1 MSSPRIWGPVILQA
15 ADSLVR
21 HQIRPVDRGV
31 IETYW
36 DIVSAASHQHVLES
50 FTERE
55 DARLDQTAHEL
66 SQIVRQGWLNGGGID
81 SPQGVFTESSKLK
94 ATYIENPVGSLYGDK
109 PEGAFWTSSY
119 LPDGSSAWAR
129 SEASEFPGWS
139 RPLRKFT
146 FDPIP
151 PAATFLIGSPADY
164 EELVTTYPR
173 QVEIGQVAVDWPR
186 VADDYVA
193 VRLTAAGLALAQHY
207 RVLTPVGA
215 ARLTGWDA
223 ESTAWL
229 RVPHGARLSD

>member
-1 MSSPRIWGPVILQA
+1 MSSPRIWGPVILQV
-15 ADSLVR
+15 ADSLVQ
-21 HQIRPVDRGV
+21 HQIKPGDRSV
-31 IETYW
+31 VETYW
-36 DIVSAASHQHVLES
+36 DIVSAASHQHVVQS

-55 DARLDQTAHEL
+55 DTRLDLTAYEL
-66 SQIVRQGWLNGGGID
+66 SHVLCQEWLSGDGID

-94 ATYIENPVGSLYGDK
+94 AISIENPVDSRYGDK

-129 SEASEFPGWS
+129 SEDSEFPGWN
-139 RPLRKFT
+139 RPLRNFT
-146 FDPIP
+146 FEPLP
-151 PAATFLIGSPADY
+151 EAAVFLIGSPADY
-164 EELVTTYPR
+164 QELVTIYPR
-173 QVEIGQVAVDWPR
+173 QVENGQVAVDWPR

-207 RVLTPVGA
+207 RVVTAVGA

-229 RVPHGARLSD
+229 RLPHGARLSD